1 MDNQHLRRRRGQTTA
16 EFALTLP
23 ILLILL
29 FGIIEFGRIFQAWVT
44 LQNAARTAARF
55 ASTGRPFVGDDT
67 GGFNLDSLVPCVT
80 VPLNAND
87 PSGPINEAASDQ
99 RGTTR
104 TISIGGNSSNVTIYE
119 NGTESLFATMFDGE
133 NCQDGDSHSTGDPL
147 EHYYRRGDL
156 VRMLLIY
163 QEARRGAAGLAL
175 EADPYP
181 ITQEGITD
189 FLYDNFTRPFPR
201 SDQRQWFNVVVCSG
215 RPLFR
220 SPEGD
225 PPPTD
230 ASTTQ
235 DGQPS
240 RFRLI
245 LTGPDAPACIL
256 NEVRNFPNSA
266 AGGLVN
272 AGRPWMD
279 PGGPGDSVSI
289 VVTFNHPLI
298 TPLGLANYL
307 PLQARRSAVN
317 ETFRAASAVS
327 ALQGGGQIGPVLPT
341 LTFTP
346 TETATNTPTE
356 TLIPTATNTPAPT
369 ATETLA
375 PNFTCSAIR
384 AENPSFF
391 QNRVYIDIRNN
402 NAQATN
408 LVSMSLNW
416 RTVGDYP
423 NMYMGMM
430 TLNGEIFWQGNDQS
444 PPTVSNADP
453 GFIAASER
461 VIPGGTIGVFEGI
474 YLNGPGLLSDY
485 LTMFDFANTSFTL
498 FNPTGG
504 ANCVITLALPQ
515 PTPSPTRDVRT
526 PLVNPTPTG
535 TPDCASS
542 LLRLEFVS
550 WDSFGVVK
558 LQVVNNR
565 TVVAPFTAFNINW
578 GNIMTRANLA
588 PGVLT
593 LKQVTVGGNSPADPL
608 SFRVWD
614 APAGQDATSPTNSAT
629 EGTWRGNFTFQPR
642 SVTSVYLD
650 FDGTSTNLQSAF
662 GAQLSDF
669 NGTSFT
675 IGCGNPGAGTGGTG
689 GSTTAGQ
696 IQLNGGSFPTQPPTN
711 TRGPTNTPFP
721 TYTPS
726 RTPTRGPA
734 TMTFTPRPTVPTAT
748 RRPATNTPLPPT
760 PTTPPRGDDNPGG

>member
-1 MDNQHLRRRRGQTTA
+1 MDNQHLRRRKGQTVA

-67 GGFNLDSLVPCVT
+67 GGFDLDTLVPCIT
-80 VPLNAND
+80 VPLNASD
-87 PSGPINEAASDQ
+87 PTGPINEAASDQ
-99 RGTTR
+99 RGTVT
-104 TISIGGNSSNVTIYE
+104 TIGIGGNNGNMQIYQG
-119 NGTESLFATMFDGE
+119 GTESLFATMYDGE
-133 NCQDGDSHSTGDPL
+133 NCQDGNSHSSGDAL

-163 QEARRGAAGLAL
+163 QEARRGAAGLQL
-175 EADPYP
+175 EPDPYFP
-181 ITQEGITD
+181 ISATTVQQ
-189 FLYDNFTRPFPR
+189 FLYDQFQRPLPR
-201 SDQRQWFNVVVCSG
+201 STQPTWFSVIICSTREMFDSPFSEPPG
-215 RPLFR
+215 SSR
-220 SPEGD
+220 SL
-225 PPPTD
+225 
-230 ASTTQ
+230 
-235 DGQPS
+235 DGSGS
-240 RFRLI
+240 RYNLV
-245 LTGPDAPACIL
+245 LTGPDAPTCTL
-256 NEVRNFPNSA
+256 NEQRVFPPGT
-266 AGGLVN
+266 GGLVN
-272 AGRPWMD
+272 AGRPWVD
-279 PGGPGDSVSI
+279 PGGPGQGVSI

-298 TPLGLANYL
+298 TPLGLARFL
-307 PLQARRSAVN
+307 PLQARRTSVN
-317 ETFRAASAVS
+317 ESFRVANAVS

-346 TETATNTPTE
+346 TETPSLTPSNTP
-356 TLIPTATNTPAPT
+356 IPSATNTPAPT
-369 ATETLA
+369 ATVTLS
-375 PNFTCSAIR
+375 PNFSCASIPQP
-384 AENPSFF
+384 ELQFF
-391 QNRVYIDIRNN
+391 QNRVMITIRNDN
-402 NAQATN
+402 VQATS

-423 NMYMGMM
+423 GMYMGLMS
-430 TLNGEIFWQGNDQS
+430 LNSEVFWQGQDTS
-444 PPTVSNADP
+444 PPTVTNADP
-453 GFIAASER
+453 GFIASSSR
-461 VIPGGTIGVFEGI
+461 VIPGAESAIFEGI
-474 YLNGPGLLSDY
+474 FLNGPGLLTDY
-485 LTMFDFANTSFTL
+485 LTRYDFANTSFTL

-504 ANCVITLALPQ
+504 PNCVIMLANPT
-515 PTPSPTRDVRT
+515 PTPSPTRN
-526 PLVNPTPTG
+526 PLQTQVVPTATG

-565 TVVAPFTAFNINW
+565 TVVAPFTGFNIIW
-578 GNIMTRANLA
+578 QNIMTRANLA

-593 LKQVTVGGNSPADPL
+593 LREVSVGGNSPADPL
-608 SFRVWD
+608 SFTVWD
-614 APAGQDATSPTNSAT
+614 APAGQDSTSPTSSGAP
-629 EGTWRGNFTFQPR
+629 GTWRGNFNFQPR
-642 SVTSVYLD
+642 SVTAVYLD

-669 NGTSFT
+669 NGTIFN

-689 GSTTAGQ
+689 GTANGQ
-696 IQLNGGSFPTQPPTN
+696 IQLNGGSIPTAPPTN

-734 TMTFTPRPTVPTAT
+734 TMTFTPQPTVPTAT
-748 RRPATNTPLPPT
+748 RRPATNTPPPPT